1 MGAKDVYE
9 KMKREKQQG
18 DSKAKKVYAQMMQSK
33 IVDEYKSLLKHN
45 SEFYNRT
52 KSRFYDSDG
61 NYIDKYRSDSKDWKD
76 STVSMSSLAREKSEN
91 IKSWLDEYGAYYD
104 NDFVSEINKSLDEHK
119 KYSTDIVSQAVS
131 QYDYFSKYKD
141 EDDYNQKVVIP
152 KKQDEELA
160 SADIKALEKELA
172 DLEGNY
178 SSYKNLK
185 TERDNL
191 YGTLISGYTRAGY
204 TREGAEQAAL
214 NDSRIAKYDK
224 KLSQYGDMS
233 GMDSTISEKK
243 RFYNNATRIQ
253 EGIALQENAQNDVDF
268 DKHSKTGGDI
278 SNPTFEDVKNH
289 FWLPSGVKKIK
300 NKVTYSRENY
310 DEALNHEIETSDGRP
325 DVSRYGIN
333 PLYTQMNEEEVAIY
347 NYYLAKEGEEKADQF
362 LESIT
367 ETLNYRQAETEFEH
381 FENKWL
387 LEGILAASAG
397 LDQWASGVKSLF
409 NTDGEYVPQTT
420 TQMMGAMAREDLME
434 DHGIV
439 GQVGYDIVNTTAN
452 MLPSILVSTLT
463 GNVLAGAGFV
473 NAAGKLTKGAAAVSK
488 LAGAATLGSSAA
500 GNGYQEMLNLGYDK
514 SQAQAYG
521 TLVGVSEA
529 SLEYLIGGIS
539 SLGGKWSG
547 GITDKV
553 VTKLIS
559 NVDNAIAKVAIGAG
573 GKLVGSMV
581 SEFGE
586 EYLQEVLNPVFKNIT
601 LNTDEDIKLF
611 SSEAL
616 YSGILGAL
624 SAGLL
629 EGGTSIS
636 GEVKTYKAGKDV
648 KKTGQLSNLKKL
660 GTSYSAD
667 SVAYQIANKVDE
679 NTDAYTIGTL
689 LHEVG
694 ADSLSEANIA
704 DITKSLE
711 RKGIP
716 TENAQTI
723 AKWLDAAVQG
733 ENFSPL
739 QRLALKNP
747 DISQT
752 FKDVVINQNSTVN
765 QRQQAYND
773 VLMNIAKE
781 KTALKDNAATQKA
794 KAKADKAKTKADK
807 KAKKT
812 EVTEENKA
820 TPFTPY
826 SNEEIARRIAQG
838 EEINLGENKST
849 TDSKNAVESKFEV
862 NLDGQTVNTKT
873 GDTINVTE
881 IASIDNG
888 KMTLKLENGD
898 TVDADDISF
907 GTRDDAIIYTS
918 VLDMGVNAAVANSLV
933 KNFKAG
939 EGVSADRYVLGI
951 NEAYKYGFYSIPE
964 TEISKNGFAADL
976 SEAQRKHAYNLGKI
990 DAVEKSAKAQT
1001 EVKKSGS
1008 GSVRGKVH
1016 FSGDKLKLNQVR
1028 SESLK
1033 RMEILSD
1040 VLGVEFHVFESYVD
1054 KNGRR
1059 VYKDTDGT
1067 IKKAP
1072 NGYYKNGNIY
1082 IDLNAGSKGQGVM
1095 IYTVAH
1101 ELGHF
1106 IKEWSPAKFKILA
1119 DFLMEQYGE
1128 KGVSVNNLVEAQIEK
1143 AKRNRRTIDY
1153 DEAYEEVICD
1163 SLETMLNDDKVIEK
1177 IQLLKVKDEGLVAKI
1192 KEFFEKLA
1200 ESFHKLMQQYPPE
1213 TPEGK
1218 LVAEMTKSLDK
1229 LQTLFAEAL
1238 VDASNNYQAPGQQ
1251 KNTTSE
1257 GDVKK
1262 SLREM
1267 AGIEEFDK
1275 QTLNNIKMRKGIV
1288 VNTMTE
1294 LEQHIEKALARSG
1307 KQNLYFGIISNN
1319 TKNKIS
1325 KDVNAQVFKDKP
1337 YSFVISYDDII
1348 HISEHFGTDASVIAN
1363 EIIRLYDIIEN
1374 YDTVEL
1380 VIEKNTKKLV
1390 FDKSYSDYD
1399 YRTVEIAS
1407 NSKSTLDLVTLF
1419 ITKNNIKRRGQ
1430 SSSPVTNESDSQRGS
1445 TSSMDS
1451 ISQTSKKSQEKM
1463 SGRDNSIGER
1473 NLEDFA
1479 EAKDTDGKTLFQYR
1493 AMEADEDTYREMLKT
1508 ANIMNDTEID
1518 SLFDTIDKAM
1528 DIIKDNLEALDYAW
1542 DTNIDDR
1549 AFSPVKKN
1557 TDKLYQVSVD
1567 FSTLCR
1573 KRLLQQS
1580 IQAHLQDALNRPLTK
1595 AEGIAIRDALMT
1607 IQEEGKKIEI
1617 ACALCYVESAR
1628 MKSPAQIKRFVDD
1641 RETVIKNH
1649 FAAKSDKVKAQLKE
1663 AEAKTRKRLSV
1674 DDTPLTKLPSNLQKE
1689 IRAAKKD
1696 VISSYVPSAK
1706 EQELIEIAK
1715 GMSVNDFVT
1724 PKGLE
1729 NLIKTYPD
1737 LFEAYAS
1744 YIVNATHSK
1753 GIENDTWW
1761 RAGDSK
1767 NIGDTLIANMNAENG
1782 LRSQSWSDFQVI
1794 HLLDYIA
1801 ATIELSTRKAKMQA
1815 YTKVPDFVEL
1825 MGNTGEMINLSLI
1838 PTRHFNGALE
1848 FDSVEGMAFEES
1860 LRLRDKYHATTGTIA
1875 IGVDNVQIQMLLD
1888 SMDIDYVIPY
1898 HRSGMSKAV
1907 RKAMHIPTWDEYE
1920 NHQSE
1925 KNLSRDDA
1933 KRQAKKYG
1941 VKLLSESDSNYQKH
1955 PNFSDWF
1962 DITEA
1967 RQIAKME
1974 NANPSDKAM
1983 QKKYGVMY
1991 GGYMAMQNAAN
2002 NYLKLCAE
2010 RGISPK
2016 FSYEGKDF
2024 TVEDNY
2030 WKLLIDRKMVDN
2042 VTGEVIEQQ
2051 AVKPIFDQ
2059 NEILRILNDELERYP
2074 TVKADQDY
2082 ATRKVAEH
2090 FLSGN
2095 IKGGMSAEAIAK
2107 AMKKPV
2113 DNVAKVNILASV
2125 EDSKLSDRDS
2135 NGNELSKEQ
2144 QEFFKD
2150 SKVRDAN
2157 GNLLVVYHGSPKGN
2171 TTIFD
2176 KSKTSKDNDMGQ
2188 GIYFST
2194 NINDAN
2200 EYRRKTNAGDMGNSY
2215 RGKMYSAYVNIEN
2228 PFVVSENEKISLT
2241 DALNLLKLCE
2251 DRMIAKDVWY
2261 DLNINA
2267 KDGYVTT
2274 SQLANSN
2281 ISTHMTDILAKS
2293 KKYDGIIDETVSTK
2307 FGLKEG
2313 TKHIVV
2319 LNSNQIK
2326 ETTNTN
2332 PTSNPDI
2339 RYSDRV
2345 TLEENAEYMEAY
2357 FDGDEDLMQEL
2368 VDKVAN
2374 RLGYKYKAYHHTE
2387 NGFTV
2392 FDLSKARANMDIQ
2405 GFYFSADMD
2414 AESEYGSVR
2423 YDTYLKMDN
2432 PFIVDSTEKRKAI
2445 PFDMS
2450 KENAGIIAREW
2461 LQSHGYDGVIR
2472 KAEYYGAEA
2481 DEYIV
2486 FDSSQIK
2493 SAEPVTYADDEY
2505 GEGDVIPLSERFN
2518 AENEDIRYSDRDIEV
2533 YDRTAILKE
2542 STIDKYLE
2550 DYAAKFSPNYAQ
2562 AYITYMSPDKFLKMT
2577 TSNKSRIEAESK
2589 EFNYDKFTDATLFQP
2604 IQLTINSKTGEV
2616 IGHEGRHRMVALSN
2630 AGVYNVPVL
2639 MFDYSNKTN
2648 KENLSELVL
2657 HGQFNSYLTTR
2668 VQDVIPFNYVNR
2680 EEIIKN
2686 FGTQSSW
2693 QKMKERYDGEKTL
2706 MYSDRDSKTD
2716 ESIEKI
2722 NKQLAKENVKLI
2734 EDVKYLKELVKLQG
2748 KETHGKILKK
2758 SSIELVAKRLMAYS
2772 NAKGNVS
2779 ELASHLSDVY
2789 NYIIQGEDVSWEGIQ
2804 DKSKAAV
2811 DWLMRNEDNK
2821 PIRDELANEILT
2833 HLRKTRISLDPK
2845 QKQETAY
2852 WYGSFNAF
2860 HKKSMGRLKIVN
2872 DGMPLDSA
2880 WKELAEMY
2888 PMYFDEEV
2896 SSNDQPIML
2905 MDIIDR
2911 LQNTYELDEYHYY
2924 SEEMVRQDLLTKV
2937 YEGYWDVSTI
2947 HTVADAKQ
2955 KEIYLLKTK
2964 HKEQMDSLRQS
2975 HQESDAKLRQEHKD
2989 KISQL
2994 RTQYK
2999 EREEKKIQKVA
3010 EYYQKSRKEAVDRVK
3025 ETREKRDAITKLQKL
3040 VLDTAKWLSY
3050 PKKDD
3055 VKCPDIL
3062 RSPYAEF
3069 LSSVD
3074 LSSKRLLTGGEP
3086 TQNDLRVSSAMDSL
3100 AKAIEKKLGTQNPN
3114 TETETVLDTGYLDLP
3129 VHFVENLKETA
3140 ENLKKRMEIDG
3151 HIVNAMTSEEIKALT
3166 QLIKTLNHSIKEM
3179 STLYNNMRFAKVEE
3193 LGGDSITFLD
3203 ELGEA
3208 NQTNAIANFVTW
3220 DNALPYY
3227 TFKRFGVG
3235 GESVFEELM
3244 DAQDKLAYLADE
3256 IFKFKEKTWT
3266 DKEAKAWS
3274 EDTHTIDLPSGS
3286 KLTLTTTDAMSIY
3299 CLSRREQGRQHLLG
3313 GGVRVLGIEKNGK
3326 KAKDSRSTLNQQDVL
3341 AIASSLTERQI
3352 KVAEAIQEFMSTVCA
3367 DWGNEISMKRFLTK
3381 EFTEKFYFPI
3391 ESNDEN
3397 LDTKDP
3403 TAQQSDLYRLLNI
3416 SATKPLTRGANNEVI
3431 IRNIFD
3437 VFTGHST
3444 DMARLNAFGM
3454 PLLDYM
3460 KWLNYRE
3467 KFTNEEGQINV
3478 RGVRKSM
3485 ERAYG
3490 SEAKKY
3496 AIGLIKDINGR
3507 SKDGGDHPFL
3517 MKMTRVAKTAMVG
3530 ANLRV
3535 SLLQFTAYPRAAM
3548 VLSSKSLALG
3558 LTKKP
3563 QIEKAKK
3570 YCGIAL
3576 WKSFGFYDT
3585 NISRSIEDQLKGTT
3599 NIRQKL
3605 IELSLKGAE
3614 WGDAITWGCLWNAC
3628 EYEVAKTKQ
3637 YKVGSEEFNQ
3647 AVGKKLREVVYSTQV
3662 VDSVLTRS
3670 QMMRNKSGLT
3680 QSASAFMSEPTLS
3693 ANILMDAGFQ
3703 FNLEKRRTGLV
3714 KLAWKKVGKHI
3725 GKAVAVYC
3733 IGQTLAALAE
3743 AIADAYRDD
3752 EDEEFMTKFGKAF
3765 AENAISDLNPFNKI
3779 PIIADVSD
3787 LILSWFGVGFSN
3799 SNSLYLQA
3807 INEASNAFETWSKVI
3822 NGEDGKTVYSGI
3834 YSTTK
3839 LLSYITGVSASG
3851 LMREVVTLWNN
3862 TAGAADPYLKIRT
3875 YETSAT
3881 DKGIAEYKFDKGDTT
3896 SVKTTVSKMVAD
3908 KVKSG
3913 KTEKEAK
3920 SAVRASFTSTYKP
3933 EYIAAVK
3940 AKDYDEMNHIRKFL
3954 YATGLYGTLSEL
3966 DEDLKKWR
3974 TAE

>member
-160 SADIKALEKELA
+160 SADTKALEKELA

-278 SNPTFEDVKNH
+278 SNPTFEDVKSH

-310 DEALNHEIETSDGRP
+310 DEALNHEIETSDGQP

-529 SLEYLIGGIS
+529 GLEYALGGIS
-539 SLGGKWSG
+539 SLGGTVSG

-559 NVDNAIAKVAIGAG
+559 NVDKAIAKVAIGAG

-667 SVAYQIANKVDE
+667 SVAYQIASKVDE

-794 KAKADKAKTKADK
+794 KAKANKAKTKADK

-826 SNEEIARRIAQG
+826 SNEEIARRIAKG

-1072 NGYYKNGNIY
+1072 NGYYKNGKIY

-1200 ESFHKLMQQYPPE
+1200 ESFHKQMQQYPPE

-1218 LVAEMTKSLDK
+1218 LVAEMTESLDK

-1649 FAAKSDKVKAQLKE
+1649 FASKSDRVKAQLKE
-1663 AEAKTRKRLSV
+1663 AEAKARKRLSV

-1838 PTRHFNGALE
+1838 PTRNFNGTLE

-1875 IGVDNVQIQMLLD
+1875 IGIGNKQIQMLLE

-1941 VKLLSESDSNYQKH
+1941 AKLLSESDSNYQKH

-2095 IKGGMSAEAIAK
+2095 IKGGMSAEAIAR
-2107 AMKKPV
+2107 AMKKPM

-2135 NGNELSKEQ
+2135 AYMEAVNNGDMETAQRLVDEVAR
-2144 QEFFKD
+2144 E
-2150 SKVRDAN
+2150 N
-2157 GNLLVVYHGSPKGN
+2157 GYRIKGHHGTDIKF
-2171 TTIFD
+2171 TIFD
-2176 KSKTSKDNDMGQ
+2176 REKTSTSNDFGQGFYFSSSEFEAEQYQKDDAFGDTYNKIDGIAYDNALERVRDMGEDENDDALLTQ
-2188 GIYFST
+2188 IYNEEFDKELKRRT
-2194 NINDAN
+2194 DEGAVINA
-2200 EYRRKTNAGDMGNSY
+2200 YL
-2215 RGKMYSAYVNIEN
+2215 KMEN
-2228 PFVVSENEKISLT
+2228 PFVVSPSKWITEEEAI
-2241 DALNLLKLCE
+2241 E
-2251 DRMIAKDVWY
+2251 IAKNTMYADDVPNDIAISDWIHSIKAY
-2261 DLNINA
+2261 AKQNDGKVDTHHFANNMGHAINLTNA
-2267 KDGYVTT
+2267 LLHQG
-2274 SQLANSN
+2274 
-2281 ISTHMTDILAKS
+2281 
-2293 KKYDGIIDETVSTK
+2293 KYDGILDYSIRTK
-2307 FGLKEG
+2307 FGSTSDYHAIALY
-2313 TKHIVV
+2313 
-2319 LNSNQIK
+2319 SNKIK
-2326 ETTNTN
+2326 
-2332 PTSNPDI
+2332 
-2339 RYSDRV
+2339 
-2345 TLEENAEYMEAY
+2345 
-2357 FDGDEDLMQEL
+2357 
-2368 VDKVAN
+2368 
-2374 RLGYKYKAYHHTE
+2374 
-2387 NGFTV
+2387 
-2392 FDLSKARANMDIQ
+2392 
-2405 GFYFSADMD
+2405 
-2414 AESEYGSVR
+2414 
-2423 YDTYLKMDN
+2423 
-2432 PFIVDSTEKRKAI
+2432 
-2445 PFDMS
+2445 
-2450 KENAGIIAREW
+2450 
-2461 LQSHGYDGVIR
+2461 
-2472 KAEYYGAEA
+2472 
-2481 DEYIV
+2481 
-2486 FDSSQIK
+2486 DSS
-2493 SAEPVTYADDEY
+2493 PVTYDDN
-2505 GEGDVIPLSERFN
+2505 GNVIPLSERFN
-2518 AENEDIRYSDRDIEV
+2518 AENEDIRYSDRDYVITDNRAAFTEKHINDL
-2533 YDRTAILKE
+2533 Y
-2542 STIDKYLE
+2542 E
-2550 DYAAKFSPNYAQ
+2550 DYSVSSTSDMMKDYAQ
-2562 AYITYMSPDKFLKMT
+2562 AYVAYINPSDFLSL
-2577 TSNKSRIEAESK
+2577 TSLNGERIRSEAVELDLEK
-2589 EFNYDKFTDATLFQP
+2589 LQAKDDRELPYLEIDEE
-2604 IQLTINSKTGEV
+2604 TGEV
-2616 IGHEGRHRMVALSN
+2616 YEHDGRHRLVAFEN
-2630 AGVYNVPVL
+2630 AGIEQVAIRLLPVSQENKYHRKTIDINLKGQEFNWRNEKGEIVSGKAKGNVTITAYPLSPSNRPVIEQL
-2639 MFDYSNKTN
+2639 
-2648 KENLSELVL
+2648 
-2657 HGQFNSYLTTR
+2657 
-2668 VQDVIPFNYVNR
+2668 
-2680 EEIIKN
+2680 
-2686 FGTQSSW
+2686 FGTG
-2693 QKMKERYDGEKTL
+2693 KML
-2706 MYSDRDSKTD
+2706 YSDRDSETIKQL
-2716 ESIEKI
+2716 EKI
-2722 NKQLAKENVKLI
+2722 NKQISAENVKLI
-2734 EDVKYLKELVKLQG
+2734 EDVKYLKELVKLQS
-2748 KETHGKILKK
+2748 KETHGKMLKK
-2758 SSIELVAKRLMAYS
+2758 STVELVAKRLMAYS

-2779 ELASHLSDVY
+2779 ELASQLSDVY

-2872 DGMPLDSA
+2872 DGIPLDSA

-2896 SSNDQPIML
+2896 NSNDQPIML

-2955 KEIYLLKTK
+2955 KEINLLKTK
-2964 HKEQMDSLRQS
+2964 HKEQMDLLRQS

-3166 QLIKTLNHSIKEM
+3166 QFIKTLNHSIKEM

-3454 PLLDYM
+3454 SLLDYM

-3535 SLLQFTAYPRAAM
+3535 SLLQFTAYPRADM
-3548 VLSSKSLALG
+3548 VLSNKSLALG

-3703 FNLEKRRTGLV
+3703 FNLEKRRTGSV

-3862 TAGAADPYLKIRT
+3862 TAGAYDPYLKIRT

-3881 DKGIAEYKFDKGDTT
+3881 DKGIAEYKFDKGDTA
-3896 SVKTTVSKMVAD
+3896 SVKTAVSKMVND
-3908 KVKSG
+3908 KIKSG

-3940 AKDYDEMNHIRKFL
+3940 AKDYDEMNRIRKFL
-3954 YATGLYGTLSEL
+3954 YATGLYGTLSEI